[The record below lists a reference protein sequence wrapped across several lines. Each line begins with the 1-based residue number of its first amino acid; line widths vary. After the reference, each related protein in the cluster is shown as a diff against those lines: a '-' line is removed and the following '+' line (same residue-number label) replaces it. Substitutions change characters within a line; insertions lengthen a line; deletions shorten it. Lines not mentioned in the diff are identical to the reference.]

1 MDNLTEQQRIEKLNA
16 SITYSK
22 QVWQHFVQNCH
33 IDWGI
38 VENKISSELSDT
50 LKLQTKFEVKEVED
64 LEDNVCYVDGS
75 STEDSICI
83 KFYCSPQIYSRAI
96 TIPIQVL
103 ANLEHDFT
111 KVVLHEYTSIISVNL
126 NIDADP
132 VYNKVH
138 PITLESYSAELA
150 YDYIATG
157 DVTQSDVLDRFVQTN
172 IPEVKSELF
181 HRAALKAEA
190 FTKI

>member
-1 MDNLTEQQRIEKLNA
+1 MDNLTEKQRIEKLNA

-103 ANLEHDFT
+103 ANLEHVLWLHGHSIWLCAT
-111 KVVLHEYTSIISVNL
+111 KRQCQSNIS
-126 NIDADP
+126 DAWCGLQQHD
-132 VYNKVH
+132 
-138 PITLESYSAELA
+138 LA
-150 YDYIATG
+150 LGCCTD
-157 DVTQSDVLDRFVQTN
+157 
-172 IPEVKSELF
+172 
-181 HRAALKAEA
+181 HRASCSTHRWL
-190 FTKI
+190 FQ